1 MDFTGIKNIIFDL
14 GGVLINLDPSLTH
27 RAFEKAG
34 AKVAEHFT
42 FTHQHTL
49 IQEFEVGKM
58 EVGEF
63 RQMFCGIFNTAM
75 HETEFDSAWNAMLLD
90 IPGERLELLRRL
102 KQQYNIYL
110 LSNTNFLHHAF
121 IIEYLRVHHGIE
133 NFDAMFH
140 KAYYSHTLGLR
151 KPDEAIYRHV
161 LNENNL
167 NPSETLFFDDNAAN
181 IEGAKAVGVQCV
193 LVDRDIVE
201 VCQTL
206 KV

>member
-14 GGVLINLDPSLTH
+14 GGVLINLDPTLTH

-34 AKVAEHFT
+34 AVQVAEHFT

-49 IQEFEVGKM
+49 IKEFEVGRM
-58 EVGEF
+58 DAPSF
-63 RQMFCGIFNTAM
+63 RQMFCGIFNTVIQ
-75 HETEFDSAWNAMLLD
+75 ETDFDAAWNAMLLD
-90 IPGERLELLRRL
+90 VPAERLELLRRL
-102 KQQYNIYL
+102 KSRYNIYL

-121 IIEYLRVHHGIE
+121 IIEYLRATHGID

-151 KPDEAIYRHV
+151 KPDAAIYRHV
-161 LNENNL
+161 LDENKL

-181 IEGAKAVGVQCV
+181 IEGAKAVGIQSV
-193 LVDRDIVE
+193 LVDKEIVE
-201 VCQTL
+201 YFTV
-206 KV
+206 

>member
-34 AKVAEHFT
+34 ALQVAEHFT

-49 IQEFEVGKM
+49 IKDFEVGKM
-58 EVGEF
+58 DAAEF
-63 RQMFCGIFNTAM
+63 RTMFCSTFNTVM
-75 HETEFDSAWNAMLLD
+75 QETDFDAAWNAMLLD
-90 IPGERLELLRRL
+90 IPVSRLELLRQL

-121 IIEYLRVHHGIE
+121 IIEYLRVSHGIE
-133 NFDAMFH
+133 NFDVMFH

-161 LNENNL
+161 LAENSL
-167 NPSETLFFDDNAAN
+167 NPAETLFFDDNAAN
-181 IEGAKAVGVQCV
+181 MEGAEALGIKSV
-193 LVDRDIVE
+193 LVDREIVE
-201 VCQTL
+201 YFDGL
-206 KV
+206 